1 MLTQMLILTDFSPC
15 GQLAAGHAF
24 DVARAFGGNVTLLH
38 VLERRQ
44 ILAGS
49 TTSGCEADPGDAE
62 DQTTP
67 DDAATALARLRELG
81 RLSRRPPSCLVVPA
95 LPGVHG
101 VASVILRVAGEV
113 GGRTDRDG
121 RARQLRPAPYGDRSG
136 GAAGGSGRPRAG
148 AGGAWRPRHP
158 ASRWPLAHA
167 VRVVI
172 QAVMPTFSPTSEQLT
187 GGPRPAGPP
196 SCGGSRIPKWGRF
209 PRPKPKHGTRYS
221 PRRQTHSP
229 RWRFRCS
236 TES

>member
-113 GGRTDRDG
+113 GAELIVMGAHGSSDQHHTG
-121 RARQLRPAPYGDRSG
+121 IGQVVRQVVQGALVPVQVVPGALDIPHPG
-136 GAAGGSGRPRAG
+136 G
-148 AGGAWRPRHP
+148 
-158 ASRWPLAHA
+158 
-167 VRVVI
+167 
-172 QAVMPTFSPTSEQLT
+172 
-187 GGPRPAGPP
+187 
-196 SCGGSRIPKWGRF
+196 
-209 PRPKPKHGTRYS
+209 
-221 PRRQTHSP
+221 
-229 RWRFRCS
+229 RWRTLS
-236 TES
+236 GS